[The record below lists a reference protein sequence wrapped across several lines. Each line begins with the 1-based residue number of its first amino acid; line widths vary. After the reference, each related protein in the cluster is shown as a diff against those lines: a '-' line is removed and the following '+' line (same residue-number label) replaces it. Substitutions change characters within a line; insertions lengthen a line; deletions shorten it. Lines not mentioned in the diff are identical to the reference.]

1 MWALAALRSKTMTMN
16 ENVHKMRAQILNL
29 RSAGIACGTAIH
41 YFPPCGKPGGDHLQC
56 PEARAAMRQ
65 IYENMKELLL
75 SARMALAAV
84 FHPDPERWDFLW
96 ELNEN
101 TTCLESDMA
110 KSGQFLYPDQDE
122 FIRCWGEM
130 DNDMM
135 GQLGGGFSKKECEL
149 LTAKGA
155 WQNGPR
161 LHQVLH
167 LLKYLEN
174 QIAKQFDLFD
184 SVLYS
189 GLLGDCNVGKWAE
202 KKKAASA

>member
-1 MWALAALRSKTMTMN
+1 MTMN

-29 RSAGIACGTAIH
+29 RSAGIACGTAIQ

-75 SARMALAAV
+75 SSRMALAAV
-84 FHPDPERWDFLW
+84 FNSDPEAWDFLW
-96 ELNEN
+96 ELDEES
-101 TTCLESDMA
+101 TCTESDMA
-110 KSGQFLYPDQDE
+110 KFGETLYSDQDE

-130 DNDMM
+130 DNGMM
-135 GQLGGGFSKKECEL
+135 RQLGSTFSEEEWEV

-167 LLKYLEN
+167 LLKYLED
-174 QIAKQFDLFD
+174 QIAKQFDSFD

-189 GLLGDCNVGKWAE
+189 GLLGDCDVGKWAE

>member
-1 MWALAALRSKTMTMN
+1 MTMD
-16 ENVHKMRAQILNL
+16 ENVHRMRAQILNL

-41 YFPPCGKPGGDHLQC
+41 YFPKCGKPGGDHLQC
-56 PEARAAMRQ
+56 PEARAEMRQ
-65 IYENMKELLL
+65 IYGNMKELLL

-130 DNDMM
+130 DKEMM
-135 GQLGGGFSKKECEL
+135 TQLGTTFSKGEWKV
-149 LTAKGA
+149 LTARSA
-155 WQNGPR
+155 WQNGRR
-161 LHQVLH
+161 LSQVLD
-167 LLKYLEN
+167 LLRYLED

-184 SVLYS
+184 SALYS
-189 GLLGDCNVGKWAE
+189 GLLGDCNVGKYIQA
-202 KKKAASA
+202 KKAANS